1 MPLFSVIIPTYN
13 REQYVGATLESLIAQ
28 EHTDWEL
35 IVVDDGSDDG
45 TLEIVSGY
53 ADRLEGRFQVLQQD
67 HSGCAAARN
76 RGAEVARGEYLAF
89 LDSDDLW
96 FPWTLR
102 VLAEQIE
109 QHDRPAMVA
118 ITLHTFRDQATVDSV
133 PESPVRAEAGR
144 DFLTDAMR
152 MGFALGVAHTVCRR
166 EAYLK
171 VGGCPEQNV
180 NATDSD
186 VLLRMGVEPGFV
198 RVHEPPL
205 LAYRQ
210 HEGAVTTNPQK
221 GYDGMRMLL
230 ANERDGVY
238 PGGPEL
244 RRKRLEQILIR
255 VRAVSVRLVN
265 VGRNDLAW
273 DLYRSAFWDHLSQGR
288 LRYLLGFLLLPLR
301 VRLLGSWKGFANKK
315 H

>member
-13 REQYVGATLESLIAQ
+13 REEYVGSTLDSLIAQ
-28 EHTDWEL
+28 ECDDWEL
-35 IVVDDGSDDG
+35 IVVDDGSNDG
-45 TLEIVSGY
+45 TLEVVGDYAARLPGRVSI
-53 ADRLEGRFQVLQQD
+53 LQQD

-76 RGAEVARGEYLAF
+76 RGAEAATGEYLAF

-96 FPWTLR
+96 FPWSLR

-109 QHDRPAMVA
+109 QNDRPAMVA
-118 ITLHTFRDQATVDSV
+118 ITLHTFTEESEVGSVD
-133 PESPVRAEAGR
+133 ETAVRAESGT

-166 EAYLK
+166 EAYLR
-171 VGGCPEQNV
+171 VGGCPELNV
-180 NATDSD
+180 NGTDSD
-186 VLLRMGVEPGFV
+186 VLLRMGTEPGFV

-210 HEGAVTTNPQK
+210 HAGAVTTNPLK
-221 GYDGMRMLL
+221 GYNGMRMLL
-230 ANERDGVY
+230 DNERAGVY
-238 PGGPEL
+238 PGGPE
-244 RRKRLEQILIR
+244 RRRQRLEQILIR

-265 VGRNDLAW
+265 VGRSDLAW
-273 DLYRSAFWDHLSQGR
+273 CLYRSAFWWNLSTGR
-288 LRYLLGFLLLPLR
+288 LRYLLGFLVLPLR